1 MKCRRGMLL
10 AILLYVALDLSVP
23 TMPGAFVFESAD
35 SVEIS
40 SGRTGQGKADISVLP
55 ALARDSFGLSQPPV
69 DPTRDRSE
77 AMSKAVLP
85 GRPVLNL
92 VPRAT
97 LDSDPPSEDP
107 H

>member
-23 TMPGAFVFESAD
+23 AIPGAFVFDSAD

-40 SGRTGQGKADISVLP
+40 GGRVGENKADAVVLP
-55 ALARDSFGLSQPPV
+55 ALGRDSVVVSQPLV
-69 DPTRDRSE
+69 DLQDRL
-77 AMSKAVLP
+77 AANGNVALL
-85 GRPVLNL
+85 GRPALNRL
-92 VPRAT
+92 PRAT
-97 LDSDPPSEDP
+97 LDPAPPSEDP